1 MLRKML
7 RAGAPIA
14 VIGLGLGAFTLLHA
28 ARPEPARE
36 DPELR
41 PTTVY
46 TATVD
51 AVDTQLKVE
60 TQGEVR
66 ARTALEVVAQVGGRI
81 TAVSTEFTE
90 GGRFDAGEVLI
101 ELEDTDYQLALRQ
114 AEAAL
119 AETELA
125 VQQALADADVARK
138 QLAATPNPSALALK
152 KPQIAQARARQAAAE
167 AGLERARLGLAR
179 TRISLPFAGR
189 VQAKAVDVGQYVN
202 AGTPLGSVFAVDTVE
217 VRLPLTDRQLA
228 ALDLPIG
235 YRAAP
240 GEGRPVA
247 FSADIAGRLHSWR
260 GRLVRL
266 DAAVDPT
273 TRLVYGMA
281 EVDAPYGEGR
291 SAAGMPLAVGLFV
304 NAEIAGRPL
313 ENALRIPAA
322 ALRPGNAVYVV
333 NSRDRLEMR
342 SVRVLHQGREHAF
355 IDGGLRAGEAVVTSA
370 LDNPIEGMAL
380 RGEQRPTFA
389 AAGEH

>member
-1 MLRKML
+1 MLRTML
-7 RAGAPIA
+7 RISAPLA

-28 ARPEPARE
+28 TKPEPARE
-36 DPELR
+36 EPELR

-46 TATVD
+46 TANVD
-51 AVDTQLKVE
+51 AVDTELKVE

-66 ARTALEVVAQVGGRI
+66 ARTALQVVAQVGGRI
-81 TAVSTEFTE
+81 TTVSPEFTE
-90 GGRFDAGEVLI
+90 GGHFDAGAVLI
-101 ELEDTDYQLALRQ
+101 ELEDSDYQLALRQ

-125 VQQALADADVARK
+125 VQQALADADVARR
-138 QLAATPNPSALALK
+138 QLAGTPNPSALALK

-167 AGLERARLGLAR
+167 AGLERARLDLAR

-189 VQAKAVDVGQYVN
+189 VQARSVDVGQYVN

-235 YRAAP
+235 YRAAA
-240 GEGRPVA
+240 GEGRPVL

-266 DAAVDPT
+266 DAAIDPA
-273 TRLVYGMA
+273 TRLIYGMA

-304 NAEIAGRPL
+304 NAELAGRPL

-322 ALRPGNAVYVV
+322 ALRPGNEVYVV
-333 NSRDRLEMR
+333 NARDRLEMR
-342 SVRVLHQGREHAF
+342 SVRVLHQGREYAY

-380 RGEQRPTFA
+380 RGEQRPAFA
-389 AAGEH
+389 AAGER